1 MIISGWIMYMIM
13 EIRRNILKD
22 GQGQQVFFKPLVQV
36 KKKAENKIHN
46 QGQEDIHT
54 VMALQVKVMEDQPF
68 PCHGQKRC
76 QKQRAIFEKF
86 RAFKGKLPAKNKKQG
101 NIKEAV
107 AGVCTNGKDTVVY
120 YFRRG
125 HLDGQSIVAVPHEAE
140 NIKEGGDDQDASLG
154 TYF

>member
-101 NIKEAV
+101 EHKR
-107 AGVCTNGKDTVVY
+107 GRCGCMYKWQRY
-120 YFRRG
+120 RRI
-125 HLDGQSIVAVPHEAE
+125 L
-140 NIKEGGDDQDASLG
+140 
-154 TYF
+154 F